1 MPVVDNYISG
11 KTGSVQVPNLSS
23 VLVPYSFSKWTAMLT
38 AKLNDITNFTT
49 QGYQKMLSSIVS
61 ASLTVS
67 GPYNAGNM
75 NPPFTQAADPAN
87 GPPTGGASGA
97 YTGFAV
103 GVQYTFFLGWTASL
117 ALAIPA
123 IIETIDIADDVQ
135 TDATISITAKST
147 GPFSAFIQ

>member
-1 MPVVDNYISG
+1 MADNYISG
-11 KTGSVQVPNLSS
+11 KTGSVSVPNLSS
-23 VLVPYSFSKWTAMLT
+23 VLVPYSFSKWKATLT

-49 QGYQKMLSSIVS
+49 QGYQKMLASIVS

-75 NPPFTQAADPAN
+75 NPPFTQVADPTD
-87 GPPTGGASGA
+87 GPPTGSGPGP

-103 GVQYTFFLGWTASL
+103 GVQYTFNLGWTSSL
-117 ALAIPA
+117 GLAIPA
-123 IIETIDIADDVQ
+123 IIETIDIDDDVQ